1 MILGYNF
8 FKEELGMKA
17 LKKNGLVGGVAAL
30 LVVAVLG
37 LFSLTGCVSSQPYM
51 ANAVDIVAGS
61 EDDPFVGTKWTYK
74 AEGGGGAGVVFETG
88 DLVFYEN
95 GTVSWNRN
103 KPTKYTLVSGDSGY
117 MVGIKNGVRMG
128 TMSFS
133 LYLSIDNPSA
143 TEGVV
148 NIKSSIGAEYS
159 SPATKM

>member
-1 MILGYNF
+1 MAANHTYLIPV
-8 FKEELGMKA
+8 A
-17 LKKNGLVGGVAAL
+17 LDSLSGAL
-30 LVVAVLG
+30 
-37 LFSLTGCVSSQPYM
+37 T
-51 ANAVDIVAGS
+51 
-61 EDDPFVGTKWTYK
+61 
-74 AEGGGGAGVVFETG
+74 
-88 DLVFYEN
+88 YEN